1 VGGDRGSVEFRGFRL
16 VRADG
21 KAFTIRPLRDG
32 YFKQTVP
39 PGTYTLMRKRRDRP
53 YYKEE
58 SVTRI
63 FTFKV
68 PEGSLVNLGT
78 LHIVLQG
85 KPEQSLYRA
94 SKPAKGRYTYYYRY
108 ERPEGDEA
116 LSAPLEWFSVKDP
129 ANAAAYSGRLVT
141 VNAEPT
147 DFVDSSRFTLRESV
161 FRILFTNKER

>member
-1 VGGDRGSVEFRGFRL
+1 M
-16 VRADG
+16 A
-21 KAFTIRPLRDG
+21 K
-32 YFKQTVP
+32 
-39 PGTYTLMRKRRDRP
+39 
-53 YYKEE
+53 
-58 SVTRI
+58 I

-116 LSAPLEWFSVKDP
+116 LSAPLEWFRVKE
-129 ANAAAYSGRLVT
+129 AARTAAYSDRVVT
-141 VNAEPT
+141 VKTEPA
-147 DFVDSSRFTLRESV
+147 DLVDSSRFTLRESV
-161 FRILFTNKER
+161 FRILLTNKER